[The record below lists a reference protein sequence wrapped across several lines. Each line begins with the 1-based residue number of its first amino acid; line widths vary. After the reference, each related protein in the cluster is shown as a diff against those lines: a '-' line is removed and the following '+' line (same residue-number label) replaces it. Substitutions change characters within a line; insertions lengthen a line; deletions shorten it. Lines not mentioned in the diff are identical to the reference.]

1 MAKASVLEEAIKK
14 LKYNTMVLQEK
25 RCKCANKNQINEI
38 DKNIAQNES
47 MILNYQYRLSHN
59 LG

>member
-14 LKYNTMVLQEK
+14 LKYNSMVLQEK
-25 RCKCANKNQINEI
+25 RSKCTNKQQVNEI
-38 DKNIAQNES
+38 DKNLAQNES
-47 MILNYQYRLSHN
+47 MILDYQYRLSHN

>member
-14 LKYNTMVLQEK
+14 LRYNSMVLQEK
-25 RCKCANKNQINEI
+25 RSKCTNKQQVNEI
-38 DKNIAQNES
+38 DKNLAQNES
-47 MILNYQYRLSHN
+47 MILDYQYRLSHN

>member
-14 LKYNTMVLQEK
+14 LKYNSMVLQEK
-25 RCKCANKNQINEI
+25 RSKCTNKQQVNEI

-47 MILNYQYRLSHN
+47 MILDYQYRLSHN